1 MTTRMSDILEEFE
14 TRMLTIDGTAPYVHD
29 LNSQVVRIL
38 EVPEVAFEDF
48 TVFPVMFY
56 YTNVLDTDYEIGG
69 RFLERFKVKSITAF
83 DSLLTGAEADDFIA
97 DVKLALG
104 DDSKMDGL
112 ATFFVVT
119 RAEPMWPS
127 EEKMTI
133 VRIDFSCEFRQLFGN
148 R

>member
-1 MTTRMSDILEEFE
+1 MSDILTEFE
-14 TRMLTIDGTAPYVHD
+14 GRMIEIDGADPYVHD
-29 LNSQVVRIL
+29 LNGQVVRIL

-48 TVFPVMFY
+48 TDFPVMFY
-56 YTNVLDTDYEIGG
+56 YTDILDTDYEIGG
-69 RFLERFKVKSITAF
+69 RFLEKFRVKSITAF
-83 DSLLTGAEADDFIA
+83 NSMLTGAEADDFIA

-104 DDSKMDGL
+104 DDLKMGGL

-119 RAEPMWPS
+119 RAEPMWPV